1 MVHVLFALHICCIFV
16 AGFSVQGFANSVAVS
31 TALLF
36 GLIGAAVDLDFI
48 TPSLVGK
55 WARMYVCVY
64 VSYEAVIPVR
74 AYVCA
79 IVTFRLDQVNF
90 LFLILLELKNVCR
103 CMRAKIRNT
112 YHKRSRTSASSS
124 SLPCPLNH
132 IP

>member
-1 MVHVLFALHICCIFV
+1 MYSLLCIFV
-16 AGFSVQGFANSVAVS
+16 AYLLQASVSRVLLIVWQLAQP
-31 TALLF
+31 LLF